1 MEFLYFIKDKS
12 RGSRGV
18 RSLLVEKR
26 MPASFIP
33 TITAKF
39 NYHCSLWPTGFETS
53 NKPLVTHVTTLNAAR
68 KAAAAANSSFLT
80 TPVRLFP
87 PFFLSLSFPLIQHIV
102 AKIHNPT
109 KPLPPCSLKTT
120 PRSAP
125 QQPRQQLHHII
136 YLGRRWSGKRERS
149 PGRRVILCY
158 RKSGWERRH

>member
-12 RGSRGV
+12 RGSQGV

-26 MPASFIP
+26 MPAPFIP

-39 NYHCSLWPTGFETS
+39 NYYCSLWPTGFETS

-87 PFFLSLSFPLIQHIV
+87 PFFLSFFH
-102 AKIHNPT
+102 AHPT
-109 KPLPPCSLKTT
+109 YCS
-120 PRSAP
+120 
-125 QQPRQQLHHII
+125 
-136 YLGRRWSGKRERS
+136 
-149 PGRRVILCY
+149 
-158 RKSGWERRH
+158 